1 MDGVGNETTGVL
13 VLGATNTPWSLD
25 PAIRRRFERRIY
37 IPLPEVRARLGLIS
51 NLIKNNPNEISE
63 EDLELIAE
71 KTEGYF
77 IMLTQILRIRHL
89 SVGEGRY
96 V

>member
-1 MDGVGNETTGVL
+1 MKTEFLVQMDGVGNETTGVL

-51 NLIKNNPNEISE
+51 NLIKHNPNEISE
-63 EDLELIAE
+63 EDLEILAQ
-71 KTEGYF
+71 KTEGYCF
-77 IMLTQILRIRHL
+77 K
-89 SVGEGRY
+89 
-96 V
+96 

>member
-37 IPLPEVRARLGLIS
+37 IPLPEVRARLGLII
-51 NLIKNNPNEISE
+51 NLIKNNPNELSE
-63 EDLELIAE
+63 EQLEHVAE
-71 KTEGYF
+71 RTEGY
-77 IMLTQILRIRHL
+77 TC
-89 SVGEGRY
+89 S
-96 V
+96 